1 MCKVYIVNLSD
12 EERSTLRESVRKG
25 KLSAR
30 RLTRSHILLRA
41 AEGATDRS
49 IAESL
54 HVHVST
60 VERTRRRFV
69 EGGLD
74 RALTDRPRP
83 GAPRRLD
90 VKQGAYLMALA
101 CSQPPD
107 GREHWTLKLL
117 SDRLVQLDITDRI
130 SYETVRQEP
139 KRGTLSPG

>member
-1 MCKVYIVNLSD
+1 
-12 EERSTLRESVRKG
+12 LRESVRKG

-30 RLTRSHILLRA
+30 RLTRCHILLRA
-41 AEGATDRS
+41 HECATDRS

-107 GREHWTLKLL
+107 GRERWTLKLL

-130 SYETVRQEP
+130 SYETVRQEL
-139 KRGTLSPG
+139 KRGH

>member
-130 SYETVRQEP
+130 SYETVRQEL